1 MPAIDTSIFELFKIG
16 PGSSSSHTIG
26 PMKAGYDFYRLMD
39 DLTGKKLDQAEKLQ
53 VILHGSLAATGK
65 GHGTDRAVLAGL
77 LGSAPETCSSDF
89 LDNLVIEP
97 QKTFFVKLRNKIV
110 GLAAKDIIFN
120 TSGHNFPF
128 SNTMIIRLSGKTG
141 VLLEREYYSVGGGFL
156 QWKGWRKTRRNAPLY
171 PYSNT
176 LELQKQ
182 LKKHHL
188 NLPDL
193 MMANEQ
199 AITGA
204 TKTQINSQLDQIL
217 AVMDDAVIR
226 GIRTEGY
233 LPGPIGLHRK
243 APLLFQRSQKMS
255 KNPDRFMVR
264 LCAYAFAAAEENAA
278 GHIVVTAPTCGS
290 AGILPGVIRLLR
302 HHSKIPSSLLREA
315 LLTAAA
321 IGFIAKHNAS
331 ISGAEV
337 GCQGEVGVASSMAA
351 ALIAQAHH
359 AEFEII
365 ENAAETALEHHLGVT
380 CDPVQGYVQIP
391 CIERNAM
398 GAVKA
403 YTAYLIAREGIPEWH
418 LVGLDKA
425 VKAMMLTG
433 RDMQPKYKETAEG
446 GLAKCC

>member
-1 MPAIDTSIFELFKIG
+1 MAAINTSIFELFKIG

-26 PMKAGYDFYRLMD
+26 PMQAGNDFYGLMNALPD
-39 DLTGKKLDQAEKLQ
+39 HKLRNTDKLQ
-53 VILHGSLAATGK
+53 VILHGSLAATGL

-77 LGSAPETCSSDF
+77 LGKTPATCPASF
-89 LDNLVIEP
+89 LDELSFRSR
-97 QKTFFVKLRNKIV
+97 KTIAVAIKNNIIPMTV
-110 GLAAKDIIFN
+110 KDIVFDK
-120 TSGHNFPF
+120 SPHNFPF
-128 SNTMIIRLSGKTG
+128 SNTLIIRLSGKDG

-156 QWKGWRKTRRNAPLY
+156 QWKGWRKTKRGAPLY
-171 PYSNT
+171 PYSNAV
-176 LELQKQ
+176 ELQKQ
-182 LKKHHL
+182 IKKRRLK
-188 NLPDL
+188 LPDL

-204 TKTQINSQLDQIL
+204 TKEQINSRLDQIL
-217 AVMDDAVIR
+217 AVMDNAVLR
-226 GIRTEGY
+226 GIQTEGY

-243 APLLFQRSQKMS
+243 APLLFQRAQKMS
-255 KNPDRFMVR
+255 KSPDRYMIS

-302 HHSKIPSSLLREA
+302 HHSKIPAAVLREA
-315 LLTAAA
+315 LLAAAA

-331 ISGAEV
+331 IAGSEV

-351 ALIAQAHH
+351 ALIAQAHQV
-359 AEFEII
+359 EFEII
-365 ENAAETALEHHLGVT
+365 ENAAETALEHHLGMT

-398 GAVKA
+398 GAIKA
-403 YTAYLIAREGIPEWH
+403 YSAYLIAREGIPEWH
-418 LVGLDKA
+418 LVSFDKA
-425 VKAMMLTG
+425 VRAMLITG
-433 RDMQPKYKETAEG
+433 RDMQSKYKETSEG